1 MKTFLIFIACACCGF
16 LIAGRQGDLTL
27 TFQQVTSISPG
38 NEVESELEYSSGM
51 RSRRPT
57 KSSTEASEFEHNVW
71 SIYTMGEYDEANVE
85 AAQRTIHRV
94 FNFGTR
100 VKGHHRLPPA
110 CVRKNNDLDGNKCLN
125 ELRKDGEQCIFIT
138 NQMIYTEDLSVRGLT
153 KLYGNVILLKNNP
166 RFDKV
171 LIHEMGHVLGLQ
183 HCENLACVMAIY
195 NDEQGTEK
203 FCEQCIHLVPKDAL
217 RNRKESTLEGSA
229 DQLPVEESIM
239 DVLNE

>member
-1 MKTFLIFIACACCGF
+1 MKTLLIFIVCACCGF
-16 LIAGRQGDLTL
+16 LIAARQRDMTW
-27 TFQQVTSISPG
+27 TFQQATTISASNAENSESENHG
-38 NEVESELEYSSGM
+38 GIRNRLSAKSSAEVSEVERG
-51 RSRRPT
+51 
-57 KSSTEASEFEHNVW
+57 VW

-125 ELRKDGEQCIFIT
+125 ELRRDGEQCIFIT

-217 RNRKESTLEGSA
+217 RNRKASTLEGSG